1 MRKLIKLDKIYD
13 IKFDSKIH
21 SFLSPEHIYIPIENG
36 FDLLKKQNSKVLM
49 GEAILENKLKKIKS
63 SISGKVIGTSKL
75 ICDGV
80 EKECIVIE
88 NNYEEDSK
96 EVKNIIKNI
105 SSEDI
110 INNLFIHNLDKYA
123 DKLKKLNIEN
133 LVINGMEDEPYFE
146 NNPFV
151 LNKYASDI
159 LKITD
164 KLINAFDIKNAY
176 IAIKSNDTEN
186 INLFLSKI
194 GTYTNINLSLIEDK
208 YLLGSDFFLLENMNL
223 KDNSLVISAQ
233 DLLSIYNSVVYL
245 CDIDTTFIT
254 IASPFLPKSY
264 VINIKIGT
272 LLSDVFNSLNINIK
286 ENYLCI
292 YNGLMTGYEVDY
304 KKCIVT
310 SNMKGVIIIPKFNEE
325 EKPCNLCGM
334 CYKICPVKVNPKNV
348 MDTGKKSKNC
358 IDCGLCTYICPCKIN
373 LRKYLRGQK

>member
-1 MRKLIKLDKIYD
+1 MRKLIKLDRIYD
-13 IKFDSKIH
+13 IKFASKIF
-21 SFLSPEHIYIPIENG
+21 SFMDPDHIYVPIEDG
-36 FDLLKKQNSKVLM
+36 YELIKKQNSKVLKN
-49 GEAILENKLKKIKS
+49 EAILENKLKKIKS
-63 SISGKVIGTSKL
+63 SISGKIIGTTNL
-75 ICDGV
+75 ICD
-80 EKECIVIE
+80 EALKECIVIE
-88 NNYEEDSK
+88 NNYEENTK
-96 EVKNIIKNI
+96 ETKNKIK
-105 SSEDI
+105 SVTTEDI
-110 INNLFIHNLDKYA
+110 ISTLTSLNFDDY
-123 DKLKKLNIEN
+123 LNIIRTRKISN
-133 LVINGMEDEPYFE
+133 IVVNGLEDEPYIE
-146 NNPFV
+146 NNPYILQF
-151 LNKYASDI
+151 YANVI
-159 LKITD
+159 LKMTD
-164 KLINAFDIKNAY
+164 VFSDTFKIKNSY

-264 VINIKIGT
+264 VINVKIGT

>member
-21 SFLSPEHIYIPIENG
+21 SFLSPEHIYIPIETG

-80 EKECIVIE
+80 EKQCIVIE

-245 CDIDTTFIT
+245 CDI
-254 IASPFLPKSY
+254 
-264 VINIKIGT
+264 
-272 LLSDVFNSLNINIK
+272 FNSLNINIK
-286 ENYLCI
+286 DNYLCI

>member
-1 MRKLIKLDKIYD
+1 MRKKGFLNLKLILIVLV
-13 IKFDSKIH
+13 IVILVIGAVF
-21 SFLSPEHIYIPIENG
+21 FL
-36 FDLLKKQNSKVLM
+36 KNSLHEQELQSLSTTMLQIQAK
-49 GEAILENKLKKIKS
+49 A
-63 SISGKVIGTSKL
+63 KVINERNKVSNTSDY
-75 ICDGV
+75 IG
-80 EKECIVIE
+80 KEIS
-88 NNYEEDSK
+88 EED
-96 EVKNIIKNI
+96 
-105 SSEDI
+105 
-110 INNLFIHNLDKYA
+110 
-123 DKLKKLNIEN
+123 LKKLNIEN

-264 VINIKIGT
+264 VINVKIGT